1 MVALRQAHT
10 TAVMRSRRTRGLL
23 GPAIARCAE
32 RERISELDVGEQSRS
47 HSDLGSRC
55 EGEGIDQNF
64 EADPRADQHFRT

>member
-1 MVALRQAHT
+1 LCPSAMTV
-10 TAVMRSRRTRGLL
+10 RSFLL
-23 GPAIARCAE
+23 SATVRAAAKG
-32 RERISELDVGEQSRS
+32 ERISELDVGEQSRS